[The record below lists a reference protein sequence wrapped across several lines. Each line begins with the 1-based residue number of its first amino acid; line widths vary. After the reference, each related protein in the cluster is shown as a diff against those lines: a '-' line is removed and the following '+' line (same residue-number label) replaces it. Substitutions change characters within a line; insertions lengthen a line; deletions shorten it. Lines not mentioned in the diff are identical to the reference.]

1 MISKHVVPRALAAL
15 AAASL
20 ATCAPDPAPESS
32 PESDR
37 PSAGEAEAV
46 RDAVVAAPVYLDPRF
61 SAEERAADLVSRL
74 TLAQKTAQLISSRAP
89 AIPELGVRAYGW
101 WNEALHGIAR
111 EQTNNAGNPPTDIN
125 TTMYPSPLSMGST
138 WNPDLMYRE
147 ATLISDEAREVF
159 QDNQVDLN
167 MYSPTINLGRDPR
180 WGRNDEVI
188 SEDPVL
194 TAAIA
199 SQFINGMEG
208 KDVQGRLLPD
218 GHGFIKLNTTI
229 KHYAANNSEFNRR
242 VGSSDMDDRTLREY
256 YTAQF
261 RRTIAL
267 SHPVSI
273 MSAYNRVNGIPAP
286 AHVYLMDQLA
296 RETFGFRGF
305 FTSDCDAIFEIQ
317 AGHHWQPPGFP
328 HPLDSVE
335 RHAFA
340 LTAGEDLN
348 CSQGFHDG
356 FNYANTLADAI
367 ARKIPTQV
375 DTINEHDVDVAA
387 VRLFAAR
394 IRQGEFDDPASV
406 PWVVRARAAVP
417 PGTWTNSDANR
428 AITETPERLAQARR
442 SGDETIVLL
451 KNSDAPRKDGTTR
464 KLLPLHVPATGPFRV
479 AVIGWY
485 ANPSQMV
492 LGGYASIQQPAG
504 IANEVG
510 GYQGIKAAVQ
520 AQNPGAVVDFL
531 PGVTP
536 DTLAAVDAA
545 SVDAAASYDLAIV
558 YVGTDLRHSGEDLDR
573 VSLALPGAQGD
584 LVSQVAARNPNTVV
598 YMEAV
603 GEIDISS
610 FEPAVSTILW
620 SSYNGQRKGESLADV
635 LLGVHDPSGH
645 LPFSWYARV
654 ADLPAIGDYSI
665 RPSATSLGRTYMYFQ
680 GAVTFP
686 FGHGLSYT
694 TFRYS
699 RLRVDDR
706 RADPDGAL
714 RITAEVTNTGP
725 VAGQDVVQLYIAT
738 PGAAAALERPGKR
751 LRGFRKIA
759 LRPHE
764 TREVEF
770 TVPVEDLAFFDQS
783 LGRFVVDRG
792 RYAIQLARSAADRD
806 IQQQAVIEVSR
817 PLRPVP
823 SVVTVKPLAE
833 GDAALGIVQRVMFP
847 PDAVIDPRLTVTM
860 NDDTQFGFIE
870 RDAGRPLPTG
880 ARVSFHSNRP
890 RVVAVDHRG
899 TIRTVGPGVA
909 TVTASL
915 EFNGVS
921 RSVDF
926 VVLVK

>member
-1 MISKHVVPRALAAL
+1 MIPKNAITRALAVLAL
-15 AAASL
+15 T
-20 ATCAPDPAPESS
+20 TCAPEP
-32 PESDR
+32 DR
-37 PSAGEAEAV
+37 PATGEVGAT
-46 RDAVVAAPVYLDPRF
+46 RDAVAAAPIYRDPRF
-61 SAEERAADLVSRL
+61 SPEERAADLVSRM
-74 TLAQKTAQLISSRAP
+74 TLAQKAAELISSRAP

-101 WNEALHGIAR
+101 WNEALHGVAR
-111 EQTNNAGNPPTDIN
+111 EQTNDAGNPPIDIN
-125 TTMYPSPLSMGST
+125 TTSYPSPLSMGST

-159 QDNQVDLN
+159 QDNQLDLN

-208 KDVQGRLLPD
+208 KDPHGRLLPE
-218 GHGFIKLNTTI
+218 GRGFIKVNTTI

-261 RRTIAL
+261 RRTIEL
-267 SHPVSI
+267 SHPASI

-328 HPLDSVE
+328 HPLDAVE

-340 LTAGEDLN
+340 LTAGEDLD

-356 FNYANTLADAI
+356 FNYSNTLVDAI

-375 DTINEHDVDVAA
+375 DTINENDVDVAA

-394 IRQGEFDDPASV
+394 IRQGEFDDPSRV

-417 PGTWTNSDANR
+417 PGTWTNSDANQ
-428 AITETPERLAQARR
+428 AITETPQRLAQARQ

-451 KNSDAPRKDGTTR
+451 KNADAPRRDGRTG
-464 KLLPLHVPATGPFRV
+464 KLLPVRVPATGPFRV

-485 ANPSQMV
+485 ANPSEMV

-504 IANEVG
+504 IAKEVG

-520 AQNPGAVVDFL
+520 ARNPNAVVDFL

-536 DTLAAVDAA
+536 DTLDAVDAA

-558 YVGTDLRHSGEDLDR
+558 YVGTDLRHSREDNDR

-610 FEPAVSTILW
+610 FEPAVSAILW

-635 LLGVHDPSGH
+635 LLGTHNPSGH
-645 LPFSWYARV
+645 LPITWYTHV
-654 ADLPAIGDYSI
+654 EDLPAIGDYRI

-680 GAVTFP
+680 GPVTFP
-686 FGHGLSYT
+686 LGHGLSYT

-699 RLRVDDR
+699 HLRVDSHR
-706 RADPDGAL
+706 VEPDGTL
-714 RITAEVTNTGP
+714 RITADVTNTGP

-738 PGAAAALERPGKR
+738 PDAPASLERPSKR
-751 LRGFRKIA
+751 LRWFKKLA

-764 TREVEF
+764 TREIECTIKVD
-770 TVPVEDLAFFDQS
+770 DLAFFDQS

-792 RYAIQLARSAADRD
+792 RYAIQLARSAGDGD
-806 IQQQAVIEVSR
+806 IQQQAFVDVSGS
-817 PLRPVP
+817 LRPVP
-823 SVVTVKPLAE
+823 SVVTVKPVAE
-833 GDAALGIVQRVMFP
+833 GDAAQGIVQRVMFSQG
-847 PDAVIDPRLTVTM
+847 AVIDPQLTVTM
-860 NDDTQFGFIE
+860 NDDSQFGFIE

-880 ARVSFHSNRP
+880 ARTSFRSNRSQ
-890 RVVAVDHRG
+890 VVTIDRRG
-899 TIRTVGPGVA
+899 TIRAVGSGVA

-915 EFNGVS
+915 EFNGVA

>member
-1 MISKHVVPRALAAL
+1 MTIKNTISGSLVVVAV
-15 AAASL
+15 ASL
-20 ATCAPDPAPESS
+20 ETCA

-37 PSAGEAEAV
+37 SAESDVEAL
-46 RDAVVAAPVYLDPRF
+46 RDVTVATPIYRDPRF
-61 SAEERAADLVSRL
+61 SPGERAADLVSRL
-74 TLAQKTAQLISSRAP
+74 TLAQKASQLNSSRAP
-89 AIPELGVRAYGW
+89 AIPELGVQAYGW
-101 WNEALHGIAR
+101 WNEALHGVAR
-111 EQTNNAGNPPTDIN
+111 EQTNDRGNPPIDIN
-125 TTMYPSPLSMGST
+125 TTSYPSPLSLGST

-159 QDNQVDLN
+159 QDNQRDLN

-180 WGRNDEVI
+180 WGRNDEVY
-188 SEDPVL
+188 SEDPFL

-208 KDVQGRLLPD
+208 KDPRGRLLPE
-218 GHGFIKLNTTI
+218 GRGFIKVNTTI

-267 SHPVSI
+267 SHPASI
-273 MSAYNRVNGIPAP
+273 MSAYNRINGIPAP

-296 RETFGFRGF
+296 RETFGFGGF

-328 HPLDSVE
+328 HPLDQVE

-340 LTAGEDLN
+340 LTAGEDLD
-348 CSQGFHDG
+348 CSQGFHDA
-356 FNYANTLADAI
+356 FNYGNTLADAI
-367 ARKIPTQV
+367 ARQIQTQV
-375 DTINEHDVDVAA
+375 DTINENDVDVSA

-394 IRQGEFDDPASV
+394 IRQGEFDEPTRV
-406 PWVVRARAAVP
+406 PWVVRAQAAVP
-417 PGTWTNSDANR
+417 PGTWTNSDANG

-451 KNSDAPRKDGTTR
+451 KNSDAPRKDGSVG
-464 KLLPLHVPATGPFRV
+464 KLLPLRVPASGPFRV

-485 ANPSQMV
+485 ANPSSMV
-492 LGGYASIQQPAG
+492 LGGYASTQQAAG
-504 IANEVG
+504 IAKEVG

-520 AQNPGAVVDFL
+520 ARNPAAVVDFL

-545 SVDAAASYDLAIV
+545 SVDAVAGYDVTIV
-558 YVGTDLRHSGEDLDR
+558 YVGTDLRHSREDVDR
-573 VSLALPGAQGD
+573 VSFALPGAQGD
-584 LVSQVAARNPNTVV
+584 LISQVAARNPNTIV

-603 GEIDISS
+603 GQIDVAG
-610 FEPAVSTILW
+610 FEPAVPAILW

-635 LLGVHDPSGH
+635 LLGVHNPSGH
-645 LPFSWYARV
+645 LPVTWYTNV
-654 ADLPAIGDYSI
+654 AELPEIGDYSI

-680 GAVTFP
+680 GQVTYP
-686 FGHGLSYT
+686 FGYGLSYT

-699 RLRVDDR
+699 HLRVSDR
-706 RADPDGAL
+706 RVDANGVL

-725 VAGQDVVQLYIAT
+725 VAGQDVVQLYVST
-738 PGAAAALERPGKR
+738 PGAPASLERPNKR
-751 LRGFRKIA
+751 LRGFQKVA

-764 TREVEF
+764 TTEVAF
-770 TVPVEDLAFFDQS
+770 VVKVEDLAFFDQTQA
-783 LGRFVVDRG
+783 RFVVDSG
-792 RYAIQLARSAADRD
+792 RYGIQLATSAADRD
-806 IQQQAVIEVSR
+806 FQQQAFVAVTGA
-817 PLRPVP
+817 LRPVP
-823 SVVTVKPLAE
+823 SVVTVKPQAE
-833 GDAALGIVQRVMFP
+833 GDTALGIVQRVMFP
-847 PDAVIDPRLTVTM
+847 RGAVVDPQLTVTM

-870 RDAGRPLPTG
+870 RGASRPLPPG
-880 ARVSFHSNRP
+880 ARVEFRSNRP
-890 RVVAVDHRG
+890 HVVAVDRRG
-899 TIRTVGPGVA
+899 TMRTVGVGVA
-909 TVTASL
+909 TVTASVEL
-915 EFNGVS
+915 DGVEKS
-921 RSVDF
+921 AEF